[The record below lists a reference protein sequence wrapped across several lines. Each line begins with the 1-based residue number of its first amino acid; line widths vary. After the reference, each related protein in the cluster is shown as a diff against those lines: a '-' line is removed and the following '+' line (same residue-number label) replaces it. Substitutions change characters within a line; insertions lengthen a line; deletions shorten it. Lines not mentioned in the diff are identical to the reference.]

1 MKMCI
6 QWSVLWCT
14 VVRDIGGKYVLKQP
28 NLREWHWTASADKLE
43 AFKKNINISLGF
55 KKREIYQIYLL
66 FGHILEYYSE
76 LKLAVA
82 FHDANLQIWRGS
94 EEHNYE
100 RYIFP
105 NLGILYWKMG
115 DFEQALEYHQR
126 ALEI

>member
-1 MKMCI
+1 M
-6 QWSVLWCT
+6 
-14 VVRDIGGKYVLKQP
+14 
-28 NLREWHWTASADKLE
+28 
-43 AFKKNINISLGF
+43 
-55 KKREIYQIYLL
+55 
-66 FGHILEYYSE
+66 EYYSE

-126 ALEI
+126 ALEIQEKQLGPNNVDVAASYNNIGTVCSDKGDLDQATDYYRRTLEI